1 VVDTIEARV
10 IQSLKPKQNVKI
22 YLKGESSSL
31 SKERRLATIT
41 AFAGIM
47 GISPEEIEV
56 YAIYEGDIVFDL
68 GVSAKGV
75 ERLYTHI
82 QSNKAQL
89 RLLGVKAAL
98 IERESGVIES
108 WMVREGKFEMD
119 SYLNPIA
126 PDRVLKSFVPVPGIW
141 RFHLIYLLVTMAL
154 GGAIFPFSQFI
165 SVLLISGVCAFGIIL
180 AFSKRLMAAHVL
192 AAAIGLGTPIVVLAN
207 LLPAQTA
214 IFFLLLIFGISM
226 LRRFLF

>member
-1 VVDTIEARV
+1 MVDTIEARV
-10 IQSLKPKQNVKI
+10 IQSLKPKQNIKI
-22 YLKGESSSL
+22 YLKGDASPL
-31 SKERRLATIT
+31 SKERRLAAIT
-41 AFAGIM
+41 ALASIM
-47 GISPEEIEV
+47 DISPEEIEV

-68 GVSAKGV
+68 GVPAKGV
-75 ERLYTHI
+75 ERLYSHI
-82 QSNKAQL
+82 QANKAQL

-108 WMVREGKFEMD
+108 WVVREGKFEMD
-119 SYLNPIA
+119 AYLDPVS
-126 PDRVLKSFVPVPGIW
+126 PDDVSKTFVPVSGIW

-180 AFSKRLMAAHVL
+180 AFSKRVIAAHIL
-192 AAAIGLGTPIVVLAN
+192 AAAIGVGTPIVVFAS

-214 IFFLLLIFGISM
+214 IFFLVLIFGISM
-226 LRRFLF
+226 IRRFLF

>member
-1 VVDTIEARV
+1 MAGKIGAGMTQGV
-10 IQSLKPKQNVKI
+10 KPKQNVKL
-22 YLKGESSSL
+22 YLKGGASSL
-31 SKERRLATIT
+31 PRERRLAAIG

-47 GISPEEIEV
+47 DILPEEIEV

-68 GVSAKGV
+68 GVPVKAV
-75 ERLYTHI
+75 ERLHTLI
-82 QSNKAQL
+82 ESNNAPL

-108 WMVREGKFEMD
+108 WMVRDGKFEMD
-119 SYLNPIA
+119 AYLDPIA
-126 PDRVLKSFVPVPGIW
+126 NGNKSNIFAPVPGIW
-141 RFHLIYLLVTMAL
+141 RFHLIYLLVTMAI

-165 SVLLISGVCAFGIIL
+165 SVLLISAVCAFGIIL

-192 AAAIGLGTPIVVLAN
+192 AAAIGLGTPVVVFAS

-226 LRRFLF
+226 VRRFLF